1 MGSPKPINLGQ
12 PVSVR
17 SLSHTPING
26 GRGHTQNITALLGGR
41 GSSLVGTNGGK
52 IQVVSFD
59 NESSSSSTST
69 TTTKMNTQQNLRY
82 ANSVTGYRGV
92 TVKKSKSITRYQ
104 SKLYINVET
113 TLNLG
118 RWDTALE
125 AAQAYDKAAFQ
136 DGRPLNKLNFPDEW
150 EGVDRPTLATP
161 TKSGSSSSSTTTT
174 TTTTTSSSSSKR
186 PSSYKKKKGKKRK
199 KSKDAVG
206 YRGVYQIGRR
216 FRASITIDRKT
227 VSLGT
232 YGTAKKAALAW
243 DRGVVKFGR
252 PKEYLNFKEGEV
264 PSSDEDD
271 DSEEDGSDDDRNHKK
286 RRTSGRKHKKRRT
299 SKDTS
304 SDDDE
309 DRRDWFG
316 RKVSQYQQ
324 KKSRNQQFVINI

>member
-1 MGSPKPINLGQ
+1 
-12 PVSVR
+12 
-17 SLSHTPING
+17 
-26 GRGHTQNITALLGGR
+26 
-41 GSSLVGTNGGK
+41 
-52 IQVVSFD
+52 
-59 NESSSSSTST
+59 
-69 TTTKMNTQQNLRY
+69 MNTQQNLRY

-150 EGVDRPTLATP
+150 EGVDRLTLATP
-161 TKSGSSSSSTTTT
+161 TKSGSSSSTTTT
-174 TTTTTSSSSSKR
+174 TSTTSSSSSSSKR
-186 PSSYKKKKGKKRK
+186 PSTYKKKKGKKRK

-324 KKSRNQQFVINI
+324 KKSRNPQFVFNI

>member
-1 MGSPKPINLGQ
+1 
-12 PVSVR
+12 
-17 SLSHTPING
+17 
-26 GRGHTQNITALLGGR
+26 
-41 GSSLVGTNGGK
+41 LVGTNGGK

-59 NESSSSSTST
+59 NESSSSSSTT

-150 EGVDRPTLATP
+150 EGVDRLTLATP
-161 TKSGSSSSSTTTT
+161 TKSGSSSSTSTTTT
-174 TTTTTSSSSSKR
+174 STTTSSSSSSKR

-216 FRASITIDRKT
+216 FRASITIDCKT

-264 PSSDEDD
+264 PSSDDDDD
-271 DSEEDGSDDDRNHKK
+271 DSEEEGSDN
-286 RRTSGRKHKKRRT
+286 GRKHKKRRT

-324 KKSRNQQFVINI
+324 KKSRNPQFVFNI

>member
-1 MGSPKPINLGQ
+1 
-12 PVSVR
+12 
-17 SLSHTPING
+17 
-26 GRGHTQNITALLGGR
+26 
-41 GSSLVGTNGGK
+41 
-52 IQVVSFD
+52 
-59 NESSSSSTST
+59 
-69 TTTKMNTQQNLRY
+69 MNTQQNLRY

-150 EGVDRPTLATP
+150 EGVDRLTLATP

-174 TTTTTSSSSSKR
+174 STTTSSSSSSKR

-216 FRASITIDRKT
+216 FRASITIDCKT

-286 RRTSGRKHKKRRT
+286 RRTRE
-299 SKDTS
+299 DTS